1 MVTAKVSAP
10 SFQMYDP
17 SDLEKIFAQ
26 QMFAGKGLGGSAFA
40 MLLGAGQDRG
50 SDIARYEESLRN
62 TNALQVGLAQQEMAA
77 DLQKEGMAK
86 LADLV
91 NAGVGV
97 DAIPVIRSLYQN
109 GQIDA
114 QTAQASLQSVLKKA
128 AEVGELQARA
138 ASHAAAGA
146 PTYEHVY
153 GTSEYG
159 VNQNLFKEKSRDP
172 STFTHGPP
180 APPPPPY
187 TAPPGSDIR
196 GNTSTNTGY
205 APPGSVPLV
214 QNPGGTPTSPPS
226 VRTNRGGHKI
236 PDTAY

>member
-1 MVTAKVSAP
+1 
-10 SFQMYDP
+10 MYDP

-50 SDIARYEESLRN
+50 DDISRYESALH
-62 TNALQVGLAQQEMAA
+62 NANILQGALIQQEMAA
-77 DLQKEGMAK
+77 DLQKEGLAK
-86 LADLV
+86 LPDLI
-91 NAGVGV
+91 NAGAGLQ
-97 DAIPVIRSLYQN
+97 AIPVIRSLFQG

-128 AEVGELQARA
+128 AETGELQARA
-138 ASHAAAGA
+138 AAHAATGA

-187 TAPPGSDIR
+187 TAPPGSNIT
-196 GNTSTNTGY
+196 GSTTGTTY
-205 APPGSVPLV
+205 MPPGSVPLV

-226 VRTNRGGHKI
+226 VNINRGGHKI
-236 PDTAY
+236 PGTAY